1 MILNEQQLV
10 QGLKD
15 KNPKVFEYLY
25 DNYTSAI
32 FGVIVGVV
40 RDNEVAEDL
49 LQDVFLKI
57 WNKIEYYD
65 STKGRIYTWMIN
77 MARNSSIDKLRSKGF
92 NNKSKTKSI
101 DDSVSGTSLQNQHS
115 HEMFV
120 DHIGMDGALMAL
132 KPTYRTL
139 IEMVY
144 FEGYSQADV
153 AEELNIPLGT
163 VKTRLRKAIFDL
175 REKLS
180 AKNE

>member
-1 MILNEQQLV
+1 MKLNEQELV

-15 KNPKVFEYLY
+15 KDPKVFEYLY

-32 FGVIVGVV
+32 FGVIVGIV

-49 LQDVFLKI
+49 LQEVFLKI

-65 STKGRIYTWMIN
+65 STKGRIYTWMVN

-92 NNKSKTKSI
+92 NNKSKTNSI
-101 DDSVSGTSLQNQHS
+101 DDTVSGASLQNKHS
-115 HEMFV
+115 TEMFV
-120 DHIGMDGALMAL
+120 DHIGMDSAL
-132 KPTYRTL
+132 KTLKPPYRTL

-144 FEGYSQADV
+144 FQGYTQADV
-153 AEELNIPLGT
+153 AEELDIPLGT
-163 VKTRLRKAIFDL
+163 VKTRLRKAILEL

-180 AKNE
+180 ARNE

>member
-1 MILNEQQLV
+1 MILKEEQLV

-15 KNPKVFEYLY
+15 KDPKVFEYLY

-32 FGVIVGVV
+32 FGVIVGIV

-49 LQDVFLKI
+49 LQEVFLKI

-65 STKGRIYTWMIN
+65 STKGRIYTWMVN

-92 NNKSKTKSI
+92 NNKSKTNSI
-101 DDSVSGTSLQNQHS
+101 DDTVSGTSLQNQHS
-115 HEMFV
+115 NEMFV
-120 DHIGMDGALMAL
+120 DHIGMDGALKAL
-132 KPTYRTL
+132 KPPYRTL

-144 FEGYSQADV
+144 FDGYTQADV
-153 AEELNIPLGT
+153 AEELDIPLGT
-163 VKTRLRKAIFDL
+163 VKTRLRKAILEL

-180 AKNE
+180 ARNE